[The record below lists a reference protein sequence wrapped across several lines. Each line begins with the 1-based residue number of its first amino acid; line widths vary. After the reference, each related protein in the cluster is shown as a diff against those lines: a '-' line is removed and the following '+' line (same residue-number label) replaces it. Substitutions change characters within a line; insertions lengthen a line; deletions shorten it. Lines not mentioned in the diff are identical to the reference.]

1 MSVYG
6 LPASGVLTSPNY
18 PGNYPNKVLKNYRIQ
33 VEQGL
38 QLILHFTAF
47 ATESSSEC
55 KYDHLN
61 ITDGDGTTLMGKAC
75 GTSLPTD
82 ITSVSSTVD
91 LVFRADRS
99 NTAKGWRVS
108 WRAVRAGVSF
118 QKWKNQGPQIGE
130 VF

>member
-55 KYDHLN
+55 KYDQLN
-61 ITDGDGTTLMGKAC
+61 ITDGDGTTLMGKTC
-75 GTSLPTD
+75 GTSLPSN
-82 ITSVSSTVD
+82 ITSVSSTVN
-91 LVFRADRS
+91 LVFKTDGS
-99 NTAKGWRVS
+99 KVAKGWRVS

-118 QKWKNQGPQIGE
+118 QKKMR
-130 VF
+130 VHR